1 MPVPVD
7 HQARREAIAE
17 AAWRIICRDGLHAV
31 SVRTVAAE
39 VGLSTGSLR
48 HVFAT
53 QAELLQ
59 FSMELVAERVRARIA
74 AIPEEAPA
82 SERIERMVKEILPL
96 DDERVME
103 AEVWL
108 AFVARSRVEPSLR
121 GLVARLDDAQRAWLR
136 AAFAEMFAEEG
147 VHGRDPDHEAERLY
161 AIMDGLVLH
170 ATATPGSLVADQMVD
185 VLTRHLDELIDRGTP
200 RDR

>member
-1 MPVPVD
+1 
-7 HQARREAIAE
+7 
-17 AAWRIICRDGLHAV
+17 
-31 SVRTVAAE
+31 
-39 VGLSTGSLR
+39 
-48 HVFAT
+48 
-53 QAELLQ
+53 
-59 FSMELVAERVRARIA
+59 
-74 AIPEEAPA
+74 
-82 SERIERMVKEILPL
+82 
-96 DDERVME
+96 ME

-136 AAFAEMFAEEG
+136 AAFGEMFAEEG

-161 AIMDGLVLH
+161 AIMDGLLLH